1 MSLNTVIKKEDVQQ
15 VIKSL
20 SNFVEANFTEEE
32 IQEVIDR
39 YESEQADDPGANW
52 SLVVEKILYDL
63 LDIDRNYP
71 DLK

>member
-63 LDIDRNYP
+63 LDDRNYP